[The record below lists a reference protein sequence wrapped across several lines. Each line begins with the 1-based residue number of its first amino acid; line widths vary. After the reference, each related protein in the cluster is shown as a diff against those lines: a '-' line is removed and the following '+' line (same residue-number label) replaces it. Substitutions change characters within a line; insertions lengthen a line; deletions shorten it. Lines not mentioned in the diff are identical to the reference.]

1 MKFEF
6 EAGDEADRWEAL
18 KNTLKLDEL
27 PDAFEE
33 YDGLN
38 HDTSKQFVLVVS
50 LPLLVRGHAV
60 SVRVLDDIVSIK
72 VPNLYKLQ
80 LGLPKQIEADSANA
94 FFDCKVRKLF
104 LVVPVA
110 EPEVIEIEEIQ
121 PSVKTENKEIR
132 V

>member
-1 MKFEF
+1 MALISEKFEQ
-6 EAGDEADRWEAL
+6 EVGDEQDRWE
-18 KNTLKLDEL
+18 TLKSNLRLNQEQDV
-27 PDAFEE
+27 FEE

-38 HDTSKQFVLVVS
+38 HEMAKQFILVVT

-60 SVRVLDDIVSIK
+60 TVKALEDIVSLR

-80 LGLPKQIEADSANA
+80 LGLPRKIEADSASA

-110 EPEVIEIEEIQ
+110 EPKTFELDEEV
-121 PSVKTENKEIR
+121 
-132 V
+132 